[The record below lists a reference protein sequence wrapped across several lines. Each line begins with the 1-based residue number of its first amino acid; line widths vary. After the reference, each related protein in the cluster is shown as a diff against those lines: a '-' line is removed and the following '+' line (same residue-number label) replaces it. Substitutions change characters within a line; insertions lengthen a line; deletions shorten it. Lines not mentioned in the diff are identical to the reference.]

1 MLTQPALFARVH
13 RFWFLPSAEM
23 HPSWYAEFYPAPVA
37 RLLEAGRF
45 ADDAGHRWLSQRV
58 LDRLPPPAGRG
69 LGEGRAAA
77 VFLLERDRL
86 WRLVRHAAA
95 ALVGPHA
102 RRALSGPAVS
112 AWREALGL
120 ELHGWALERAPLLV
134 PAALSSL
141 PYFTTG
147 STLPPDLSPGERRER
162 RVRSGA
168 PPGTERP
175 MDEASLPREPVTAPA
190 LRVEQATA
198 AAVSLLQRTIAACP
212 GVWERLRLK
221 LPRQAGV
228 AADAPSVDDWPVA
241 AERLLHRILREIEP
255 RWYSSFA
262 NPAA

>member
-1 MLTQPALFARVH
+1 MAPTTIAPTPAEPSAAAALMLAQPALFARVH
-13 RFWFLPSAEM
+13 RFWFLPSADM

-69 LGEGRAAA
+69 LGEGSAAA

-95 ALVGPHA
+95 ALAGAQA
-102 RRALSGPAVS
+102 RRALSGTAVS
-112 AWREALGL
+112 AWREALGP

-134 PAALSSL
+134 PAAL
-141 PYFTTG
+141 
-147 STLPPDLSPGERRER
+147 
-162 RVRSGA
+162 GA
-168 PPGTERP
+168 
-175 MDEASLPREPVTAPA
+175 ASVLREPATAPA
-190 LRVEQATA
+190 HCVEQATA
-198 AAVSLLQRTIAACP
+198 AAVSLLQRAIAACP

-228 AADAPSVDDWPVA
+228 AADTSTADDWPVA